1 MATIDP
7 SIAMGYKPVQI
18 ENPLNQLAA
27 YSQIERGQQDQQLN
41 ALKMRQAQQDFDTQN
56 ALAEAYKGAFNQDTG
71 ALDYNLLTK
80 QLAQRGAGSAIPAL
94 LKTQRETQQA
104 EALLG
109 KTNVE
114 TQEAKRKL
122 VTGMSR
128 DLSRNPSDANIQ
140 AHFEDFASSKLFTP
154 NEILTAQAKR
164 DQLLAMPIP
173 DRQAYLA
180 SQGATAGELKPT
192 IKDTDIGGQIITR
205 QFDPFKGTPTN
216 IGQPIVKTP
225 TFADIASQGQLGVAQ
240 QRLKLEQDKDRRDLT
255 MGTIP
260 AGYRLNK
267 VTNELEAIPG
277 GPTTVA
283 LSPKDKQKREAAYP
297 KATSGLKAFDDTSN
311 SLIKDLAELRNHPG
325 LSSITGI
332 VAGRLPGATKDGRAA
347 QALYDKIVARGGFQA
362 LTDLKAAGGTLG
374 AVSNQEG
381 TQLKDSWAAINRTQ
395 DAADVRKAL
404 DQALATVQTSKD
416 RIRDEY
422 DTTYEYRNTVPRSNA
437 ASPAAPNQTK
447 SGATVSNW

>member
-27 YSQIERGQQDQQLN
+27 YSQIQGAQQGQQLN

-104 EALLG
+104 EALLD

-114 TQEAKRKL
+114 KQEAKRKL

-225 TFADIASQGQLGVAQ
+225 TFADIASQGQLNVSQ
-240 QRLKLEQDKDRRDLT
+240 QRLAADLDPTVQAKL
-255 MGTIP
+255 
-260 AGYRLNK
+260 
-267 VTNELEAIPG
+267 
-277 GPTTVA
+277 
-283 LSPKDKQKREAAYP
+283 AA
-297 KATSGLKAFDDTSN
+297 S
-311 SLIKDLAELRNHPG
+311 
-325 LSSITGI
+325 
-332 VAGRLPGATKDGRAA
+332 
-347 QALYDKIVARGGFQA
+347 
-362 LTDLKAAGGTLG
+362 KAAGTTAGKAQAAAAIALPNAIATSESLLSKLDAMVGTPAVKDKSGKVINAGTAPHPGFTGAVGMGRLQTLG
-374 AVSNQEG
+374 IPGVEQLIPG
-381 TQLKDSWAAINRTQ
+381 TP
-395 DAADVRKAL
+395 AADFKARFDEIMGGAFLEAFETLKGGGAITETEGKKATAAKTRMSLAQSEKEFLAAANEYKAIVKTGIERARKKAGEAPSGGVDYDAL
-404 DQALATVQTSKD
+404 VNKYTQ
-416 RIRDEY
+416 
-422 DTTYEYRNTVPRSNA
+422 
-437 ASPAAPNQTK
+437 
-447 SGATVSNW
+447 

>member
-7 SIAMGYKPVQI
+7 NIAMGYKPIQI

-27 YSQIERGQQDQQLN
+27 YSQIQGAQQGQQLN

-104 EALLG
+104 EALLD

-114 TQEAKRKL
+114 KQEAKRKL

-225 TFADIASQGQLGVAQ
+225 TFADIASQGQL
-240 QRLKLEQDKDRRDLT
+240 
-255 MGTIP
+255 
-260 AGYRLNK
+260 N
-267 VTNELEAIPG
+267 
-277 GPTTVA
+277 
-283 LSPKDKQKREAAYP
+283 
-297 KATSGLKAFDDTSN
+297 
-311 SLIKDLAELRNHPG
+311 LAER
-325 LSSITGI
+325 
-332 VAGRLPGATKDGRAA
+332 RLAA
-347 QALYDKIVARGGFQA
+347 DLDPTVQAKLAA
-362 LTDLKAAGGTLG
+362 SKAAGTTTGKAQAAAAIALPNAIATSESLLSKLDAMVGTPAVKDKSGKVINAGTAPHPGFTGAVGMGRLQTLG
-374 AVSNQEG
+374 IPGVEQLIPG
-381 TQLKDSWAAINRTQ
+381 TP
-395 DAADVRKAL
+395 AADFKARFDEIMGGAFLEAFETLKGGGAITETEGKKATAAKTRMSLAQSEKEFLAAANEYKAIVKTGIERARKKAGEAPSGGVDYDAL
-404 DQALATVQTSKD
+404 VNKYTQ
-416 RIRDEY
+416 
-422 DTTYEYRNTVPRSNA
+422 
-437 ASPAAPNQTK
+437 
-447 SGATVSNW
+447 